1 MKFLTKNDYT
11 APEVE
16 VVYVTCETGFLG
28 STEDLTFDDG
38 EDGGWSKLY

>member
-1 MKFLTKNDYT
+1 MKFLTKKDYKT
-11 APEVE
+11 PQVE
-16 VVYVTCETGFLG
+16 VMYVICEKGFLG